1 LLFNSYIYLVFLPSV
16 VLLYWLMPKDFRKTL
31 LLVASYVFYMHWMPA
46 YGLLLLIL
54 TLVNYGLG
62 LLIARS
68 ERAAGAKIMARMSV
82 RKALLIAGLIFNL
95 GCLCFFKYTNF
106 LVDSFFQSAKF
117 ITPFVGINAL
127 NTSQSPAL
135 QIILPLGISFF
146 TFEFIHYITDVYRG
160 SQPIRNIRDF
170 ALFAGFFPSQIAG
183 PIKRFQDFV
192 QQLNKES
199 AFVAANFS
207 HGLFLILQGLFK
219 KIVLGDNLGLLVN
232 AGYQNVQALGTA
244 DAWIAV
250 VAFALQLFFDFSG
263 YTDIGRGSALLLG
276 YSVPENFN
284 WPYLA
289 ASLTEFWHRWH
300 MSLSTW
306 LRDYL
311 YIPLGGSRGSVW
323 QARRNTFLTMVLG
336 GLWHGASWNFVIWGA
351 LHGAGL
357 VLSKDWH
364 QLVSK
369 FPVLARL
376 RPHPIWHF
384 SGVALTLF
392 FWIMTGIFFRAND
405 LPSALAMSQKLVHAG
420 PSGAV
425 TNLFALS
432 TLPFTLCLYA
442 IFCICRSAEHR
453 VDKSEAPTLIKE
465 AYAWMRSSL
474 PVKVVSFAAAAL
486 VILGFAPAQTVPFIY
501 FQF

>member
-1 LLFNSYIYLVFLPSV
+1 
-16 VLLYWLMPKDFRKTL
+16 
-31 LLVASYVFYMHWMPA
+31 MHWMPA

-54 TLVNYGLG
+54 TLVNYSLG

-68 ERAAGAKIMARMSV
+68 NHASDGGSTSASNSGSKSGISL
-82 RKALLIAGLIFNL
+82 RKTLLVGGLIFNL

-106 LVDSFFQSAKF
+106 LVDSLFQSAKF
-117 ITPFVGINAL
+117 LTPFFGVNAL
-127 NTSQSPAL
+127 NMSQSPAL

-146 TFEFIHYITDVYRG
+146 TFEFIHYITDVYKG

-192 QQLNKES
+192 QQLNKDS
-199 AFVAANFS
+199 SFVSANFS

-219 KIVLGDNLGLLVN
+219 KVVLGDNLGLLVN
-232 AGYQNVQALGTA
+232 AGYQNVQALGTT
-244 DAWIAV
+244 DAWVAV

-263 YTDIGRGSALLLG
+263 YTDIGRGSAFLLG
-276 YSVPENFN
+276 YNVPENFN
-284 WPYLA
+284 LPYLA

-357 VLSKDWH
+357 VLSKDWY
-364 QLVSK
+364 QLVSR
-369 FPVLARL
+369 FPALAKL
-376 RPHPIWHF
+376 RPHPIWHW
-384 SGVALTLF
+384 SGVAFTVF
-392 FWIMTGIFFRAND
+392 FWTMTGIFFRAND
-405 LPSALAMSQKLVHAG
+405 LPSAMAMAQKLVHAG
-420 PSGAV
+420 APGAV
-425 TNLFALS
+425 TDLFVRS

-442 IFCICRSAEHR
+442 VFCLCRSAEHK
-453 VDKSEAPTLIKE
+453 VDTSSAPALIKN
-465 AYAWMRSSL
+465 AYAWMHSSL
-474 PVKVVSFAAAAL
+474 PVKVVSYAAAA
-486 VILGFAPAQTVPFIY
+486 IIIIGFAPVKTVPFIY